1 MKASLKQ
8 LCEMNVQED
17 IGIGAWNKLKA
28 ELDVIYGKRKKR
40 RGPPTADDRLE
51 IEIDKYIAY
60 NLNVRLYHSHTM
72 GMWRCICPRCAERR
86 TESAAFTAW
95 RQRQFVALRAVRDEA
110 QCFIFDEP
118 LAQ

>member
-17 IGIGAWNKLKA
+17 IGIGSWNKLKA

-40 RGPPTADDRLE
+40 RGLPTAYDRLE
-51 IEIDKYIAY
+51 IEIDKCIAY
-60 NLNVRLYHSHTM
+60 HLNVRLYHSSYM
-72 GMWRCICPRCAERR
+72 GLARCICPMCADRR
-86 TESAAFTAW
+86 VQDAAFTAW
-95 RQRQFVALRAVRDEA
+95 AKRQFVALRAVHDEA